1 MVSVQRDNMV
11 RKYPEGNETFFF
23 IYFTDS
29 TGRGLINY
37 TITTVYIAS
46 CLNVHIQTSNP
57 YPVKKQTNHLS
68 SGQVYLY

>member
-1 MVSVQRDNMV
+1 MVSVQRDDMV

-37 TITTVYIAS
+37 TKIKTVYLAKLPSLGQLLIP
-46 CLNVHIQTSNP
+46 IQ
-57 YPVKKQTNHLS
+57 
-68 SGQVYLY
+68 